1 MIQHATRRMILLCLS
16 MQIVALAAP
25 AIAAETG
32 AEAPHAPVRI
42 DRLEILSRMQP
53 GGAAPTLLSR
63 ADLDFVVSSPAPV
76 TADAGV
82 RVEHDDGSGPFSE
95 DLAAGDAWL
104 ALRYARLR
112 ILEPAGAPL
121 ELAYF
126 VGEPEVFASGREF
139 PRRFGSEEFT
149 TRYRGYLYFPAGPEF
164 DGLRAVDGTGVSITT
179 SPSLAENADLGVFM
193 YQDAAHGPERYATD
207 LRFRRYRPHFSLEMF
222 AGATYPEG
230 DYGLYRAGA
239 MAYFS
244 TPGPGSFF
252 AQAGVL
258 DWDPDD
264 EIDLEDMYFLFEPR
278 LRFSRVAMVYTFF
291 SHPARYR
298 GEETGT
304 PNRMDI
310 SGRLQLEELAGGI
323 LTAGIESAVLLDP
336 DASDKAITRT
346 GPVVELEAGGVQWLM
361 KLNVQAFPYEQ
372 LDGLE
377 AVFAARTS
385 F

>member
-1 MIQHATRRMILLCLS
+1 
-16 MQIVALAAP
+16 
-25 AIAAETG
+25 
-32 AEAPHAPVRI
+32 
-42 DRLEILSRMQP
+42 
-53 GGAAPTLLSR
+53 
-63 ADLDFVVSSPAPV
+63 
-76 TADAGV
+76 
-82 RVEHDDGSGPFSE
+82 
-95 DLAAGDAWL
+95 
-104 ALRYARLR
+104 
-112 ILEPAGAPL
+112 
-121 ELAYF
+121 
-126 VGEPEVFASGREF
+126 
-139 PRRFGSEEFT
+139 
-149 TRYRGYLYFPAGPEF
+149 
-164 DGLRAVDGTGVSITT
+164 
-179 SPSLAENADLGVFM
+179 
-193 YQDAAHGPERYATD
+193 
-207 LRFRRYRPHFSLEMF
+207 
-222 AGATYPEG
+222 
-230 DYGLYRAGA
+230 

-252 AQAGVL
+252 AQAGLL

-346 GPVVELEAGGVQWLM
+346 GPVVELEAGGLQWLM